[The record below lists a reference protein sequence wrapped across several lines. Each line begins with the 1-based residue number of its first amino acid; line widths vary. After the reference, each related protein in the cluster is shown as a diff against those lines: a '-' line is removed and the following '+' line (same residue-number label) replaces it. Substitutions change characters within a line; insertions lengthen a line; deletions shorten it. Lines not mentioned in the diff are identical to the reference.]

1 MTILFEFLE
10 TRHFRFAARF
20 KYAVSNLA
28 ILPVFIE
35 RDQRVQLR
43 AARRREVDLALQ
55 TDKSLR
61 NRGLVDVYNEK
72 VQEHGDPTHLIFTDA
87 RLVGNV
93 GDYMLGA
100 TAVVALFLHSHVLN
114 FAAHVDS
121 LQAALQ
127 REIDGVVGRDRLPSW
142 PDHVRMPLTMA
153 TIWEMY
159 RWKACTPFGLPR
171 GAAEDTTI
179 GGYHVPKG
187 SVVVAN
193 YWAVHMSPKLW
204 KDPENFD
211 PSRFLKPDGSAT
223 TTRPEHIIAFSIGIP
238 IAANTIEI
246 KLLEHFSVD

>member
-1 MTILFEFLE
+1 
-10 TRHFRFAARF
+10 
-20 KYAVSNLA
+20 
-28 ILPVFIE
+28 
-35 RDQRVQLR
+35 
-43 AARRREVDLALQ
+43 
-55 TDKSLR
+55 
-61 NRGLVDVYNEK
+61 
-72 VQEHGDPTHLIFTDA
+72 
-87 RLVGNV
+87 
-93 GDYMLGA
+93 MLGA

-127 REIDGVVGRDRLPSW
+127 REIDSVVGRDRLPSW

-223 TTRPEHIIAFSIGIP
+223 TTRPEHIIAFSIGKRMCPGESLAMVEIFLILTMLLQKFRILP
-238 IAANTIEI
+238 EEGATLHIEAQQP
-246 KLLEHFSVD
+246 LSEFASTGLRFLPRHD